1 MSAYPPGLSGA
12 LWPIHPKPL
21 ADELLSCWLIRI
33 ARGFGTTAERFCQQ
47 VWNETVWKGDMDVNP
62 GEHVLRVLA
71 ARTGTPY
78 KDVVGMT
85 LAAYGRRL
93 SAPLAT
99 LFDEAAG
106 GKRLRFCG
114 VCLQEDDLPYY
125 RREWRLSFTA
135 VCARHG
141 TPLLSNCGGCSRIV
155 DVERIPLDAES
166 LAVCFACGG
175 KIYEKGGA
183 IQRSDRMAPLMAF
196 ERRLCRVLG

>member
-1 MSAYPPGLSGA
+1 MSAYPPGLSGT

-33 ARGFGTTAERFCQQ
+33 ARGFGTTAERFCRQ
-47 VWNETVWKGDMDVNP
+47 VWSETVWKGDIDVDP

-71 ARTGTPY
+71 ASTGTAY
-78 KDVVGMT
+78 EDVAALT

-93 SAPLAT
+93 SAPLAA

-114 VCLQEDDLPYY
+114 VCLKEDAIAYY
-125 RREWRLSFTA
+125 RREWRLSFVA
-135 VCARHG
+135 VCARHE
-141 TPLLSNCGGCSRIV
+141 TPLLSNCGGCGRIV
-155 DVERIPLDAES
+155 NLQQIPLDAES

-175 KIYEKGGA
+175 KVYEKGST
-183 IQRSDRMAPLMAF
+183 IQRSDRMARLMEF
-196 ERRLCRVLG
+196 ERRLRRMLG